1 MDRTMMSINDF
12 LDSVL
17 SDFEAYI
24 HSAQDL
30 CKLWDTHYDAG
41 RIPDYS
47 DINIQQLYLLRYAYA
62 YAFEYKT
69 MYTHL
74 CKRIILPNTIEVTSV
89 GCGSMVDYWSLER
102 VIGSRSMI
110 SYRGIDVID
119 WYYKFPIR
127 ATDTETYFCGD
138 AIAFFKQEALTSDIY
153 IFPKSISE
161 FTVTDIQ
168 SLANCFTADRIL
180 RDKVCFLF
188 SLRTDPGSIQ
198 RDSVKTS
205 IIFNRMVQCG
215 FHTQDQSGQFYHFI
229 DTIRGKKIRE
239 LDDDFEHPGDTVDC
253 LKELYTGCAGFPS
266 CPKKEDCK
274 NRLGRWPILNCNQ
287 AAWQL
292 FVFER

>member
-1 MDRTMMSINDF
+1 MSINDF

-17 SDFEAYI
+17 SDFEMYI
-24 HSAQDL
+24 HSGQDL
-30 CKLWDTHYDAG
+30 CKLWGTHYDAG
-41 RIPDYS
+41 KIPDYS

-69 MYTHL
+69 MYSHL
-74 CKRIILPNTIEVTSV
+74 FAQSVLPNNVEVTSV

-102 VIGSRSMI
+102 VIGSRSAI
-110 SYRGIDVID
+110 SYRGIDAID
-119 WYYKFPIR
+119 WHYKFPVK
-127 ATDTETYFCGD
+127 ATDSANYFCGD
-138 AIAFFKQEALTSDIY
+138 AMAFFENNALTSDIY

-161 FTVTDIQ
+161 FTATDIQ
-168 SLANCFTADRIL
+168 SLANCFTAERVL
-180 RDKVCFLF
+180 KDKVYFLF

-205 IIFNRMVQCG
+205 IIYNRMIQCG
-215 FHTQDQSGQFYHFI
+215 FHTEDQRGQFYHFVDSI
-229 DTIRGKKIRE
+229 KGKKIRE
-239 LDDDFEHPGDTVDC
+239 VDNDFAHPGSVIDC
-253 LKELYTGCAGFPS
+253 LKELYAECVGFNS

-292 FVFER
+292 FTFER